1 MGLNGHIENFIW
13 IHGVGG
19 DRLPAVFYALFS
31 NAIFR
36 LFSVHER
43 PNVFSQTP
51 INSKRPPHITGSLV
65 NSVSLGWVG
74 GHNEHA
80 PVRVRD
86 AVIDFVD
93 LCLMRSRIADQG
105 VGFP

>member
-1 MGLNGHIENFIW
+1 METLPLGTFLATGL
-13 IHGVGG
+13 GG
-19 DRLPAVFYALFS
+19 ERLPTVSYARFS
-31 NAIFR
+31 NDLFWR
-36 LFSVHER
+36 LFSIHER

-105 VGFP
+105 VGFS